1 MIQGSPE
8 SAVSSYDTI
17 IIGAGHN
24 GLVCAAYLAA
34 AGQRVLVLEA
44 SSSAGGLAQTR
55 EFHPGFRASV
65 AHTISQ
71 FSPAIAADLKLA
83 SHGYAPAAKALDTVG
98 LNPEGEH
105 VFITRDSVRGVSEQD
120 SRSYSAYR
128 KAMETFADALAPFW
142 MKTMPGIG
150 NNSAGELMTF
160 GQLGLKLR
168 MLGKNDMLEF
178 LRVATLPTRDLMDEY
193 FEDKRLQA
201 ALSWDGLIGAKLAPR
216 SPNSAVFNMLYRML
230 GEHKGMHALPAGGVA
245 SLMNALVAAATAAG
259 AELRFDAPVSR
270 ISIDESE
277 EGLRA
282 RGVELASGERL
293 SARRVV
299 SSADPQRT
307 FLGLVGAR
315 HLEIGFTNRI
325 RRLRCEGYVAKLH
338 LALSGLPEIP
348 GLDRPDGRMI
358 IASEP
363 DALEFAFDDA
373 KYGDHSDNPVLEFL
387 IPSLHDASLAPEGQ
401 HVLSAHVMYVPA
413 NRNGGWTEAARSAL
427 TERVLTVLEQH
438 APGLR
443 ELVLYAEL
451 LTPQDLEQQ
460 HRVTGGHWH
469 HTEFAVDQM
478 LMMRPTYEAA
488 QYSTPIPGLYLCGA
502 GCHPGGG
509 LMGGPGHN
517 AAKEILK

>member
-1 MIQGSPE
+1 M
-8 SAVSSYDTI
+8 SSYDTI

-44 SSSAGGLAQTR
+44 SSSAGGLAETR
-55 EFHPGFRASV
+55 EFHPGFRVSV

-71 FSPAIAADLKLA
+71 FSPRIADELKLA
-83 SHGYAPAAKALDTVG
+83 SHGYTPAARALDTIALDPDG
-98 LNPEGEH
+98 RH
-105 VFITRDSVRGVSEQD
+105 IAISRDAVHGAGDEDAR
-120 SRSYSAYR
+120 RYR
-128 KAMETFADALAPFW
+128 DYRRAMETFAEALAPFW
-142 MKTMPGIG
+142 MKTMPRIG
-150 NNSAGELMTF
+150 NNSAGELLTF
-160 GQLGLKLR
+160 GQLGVRLR
-168 MLGKNDMLEF
+168 RLGRDDMLEF

-193 FEDKRLQA
+193 FEDRRLQA

-216 SPNSAVFNMLYRML
+216 SPNSAVFTLLYRML
-230 GEHKGMHALPAGGVA
+230 GEHRGMHSLPQGGVQGLV
-245 SLMNALVAAATAAG
+245 SALAAAAAAAG

-270 ISIDESE
+270 ITIEESE
-277 EGLRA
+277 DGLRA
-282 RGVELASGERL
+282 RGVALANGERL
-293 SARRVV
+293 TARRVV

-307 FLGLVGAR
+307 FLDLVGAR
-315 HLEIGFTNRI
+315 YLEIEFTNRI

-338 LALSGLPEIP
+338 LALNGLPDIP

-358 IASEP
+358 IAPEP

-373 KYGDHSDNPVLEFL
+373 KYGGYSASPVMEFL
-387 IPSLHDASLAPEGQ
+387 LPSLHDASLAPEGQ

-413 NRNGGWTEAARSAL
+413 KLKGGGTDDGRAAL
-427 TERVLTVLEQH
+427 TERVLATLERH
-438 APGLR
+438 VPGLR
-443 ELVLYAEL
+443 ELVLHAEL
-451 LTPQDLEQQ
+451 LTPADLADR
-460 HRVTGGHWH
+460 HNVTGGHWH

-488 QYSTPIPGLYLCGA
+488 QYGTPIPGLYLCGA